1 MCRAEGPKGS
11 GVAGWTEKLRRL
23 LGQGPQERAPD
34 RAAGRPVP
42 AQPGDWPLVVIGMHR
57 SGTSFLT
64 GSLQLAGL
72 DLGHHS
78 TWNPHNRK
86 GNRENGDI
94 VAFHDAV
101 LAARGAAWNLPPE
114 APVAWTDVE
123 RAEAWR
129 LVTAYDR
136 SRPWGFK
143 DPRTLLMVEEW
154 RRLCPGARFVGIFR
168 NPVAVSRSLMS
179 RSPITEAETLMLWEA
194 YNRRLLALHD
204 VQPFPLLS
212 FDESEAVL
220 QGKLNA
226 VLAGLGLQPLSRE
239 VFFSA
244 ELKHHEGAKETV
256 PATLRPVWD
265 ALRAR
270 QC

>member
-1 MCRAEGPKGS
+1 MT
-11 GVAGWTEKLRRL
+11 GWKDKLRRV
-23 LGQGPQERAPD
+23 LGIGPAPLAS
-34 RAAGRPVP
+34 RGPVALRGPVP
-42 AQPGDWPLVVIGMHR
+42 VQPGGWPLIVAGMHR

-72 DLGHHS
+72 DLGNHS

-101 LAARGAAWNLPPE
+101 LAARDAAWDRPPA
-114 APVAWTDVE
+114 APVVWTDAE
-123 RAEAWR
+123 RAEAAR
-129 LVTAYDR
+129 LVAAYDQ
-136 SRPWGFK
+136 SGPWGFK
-143 DPRTLLMVEEW
+143 DPRTLLMAEEW
-154 RRLCPGARFVGIFR
+154 RRLCPQARFVGIFR

-179 RSPITEAETLMLWEA
+179 RSPITEAQTLMLWEA

-204 VQPFPLLS
+204 AQPFPILS
-212 FDESEAVL
+212 FDESEAEL

-226 VLAGLGLQPLSRE
+226 VLPGLGLQPLSRE